1 MYRTRYFS
9 TLVILLSLAACS
21 SISQQSLRGPG
32 WYLVKPTDTLYS
44 IAWRYGLDYQD
55 LAQWNGIG
63 EPYLIKPGQQLVLVQ
78 PQSLPAQ
85 PATMATADRQT
96 PRPGG
101 KSMPSTSRG
110 LPPTAKQET
119 GRAPA
124 KVKSLTTLPDKVV
137 SWRWPTDGKLLNRF
151 SSRDLSKRGIDIAGK
166 IGQPVYAVADGK
178 VVYSGTGL
186 ADYGNLIIVKHNSTF
201 LSAYAFNKSR
211 LVKEGMQ
218 VKSGAKIALMG
229 TGKSNQAMLHFQI
242 RKKGKPVDPLSYL
255 PDR

>member
-1 MYRTRYFS
+1 MFLTRYFS
-9 TLVILLSLAACS
+9 VILILLAVSGCS
-21 SISQQSLRGPG
+21 SIGQQSLRGPG
-32 WYLVKPTDTLYS
+32 WYLVKPTDTMYS

-55 LAQWNGIG
+55 LARWNGIS

-78 PQSLPAQ
+78 PRSLPAQ
-85 PATMATADRQT
+85 SPSVAATGNQA
-96 PRPGG
+96 GG
-101 KSMPSTSRG
+101 KARPSTSSG
-110 LPPTAKQET
+110 LPASVKKGTAK
-119 GRAPA
+119 APA
-124 KVKSLTTLPDKVV
+124 KVKSLTTLPDNKV

-151 SSRDLSKRGIDIAGK
+151 ASWDLSKRGIDIAGK

-229 TGKSNQAMLHFQI
+229 TGKNNQAMLHFQI

>member
-1 MYRTRYFS
+1 MFRTRFIS
-9 TLVILLSLAACS
+9 VLFILLAVSACS
-21 SISQQSLRGPG
+21 SIGQQSMRGPG
-32 WYLVKPTDTLYS
+32 WYLVKPTDTMYS

-55 LAQWNGIG
+55 LARWNGIS

-85 PATMATADRQT
+85 SAAVAATGNQA
-96 PRPGG
+96 GG
-101 KSMPSTSRG
+101 KARPSTSSG
-110 LPPTAKQET
+110 VSASAKKGTAK
-119 GRAPA
+119 APA
-124 KVKSLTTLPDKVV
+124 KVKSLTTLPDREV
-137 SWRWPTDGKLLNRF
+137 SWQWPTDGKLLNRF
-151 SSRDLSKRGIDIAGK
+151 ASWDLSKRGIDIAGK

-186 ADYGNLIIVKHNSTF
+186 ADYGNLIIVKHNNTF

-229 TGKSNQAMLHFQI
+229 TGKNNQAMLHFQI

>member
-1 MYRTRYFS
+1 MLRPRFFS
-9 TLVILLSLAACS
+9 ALFILFALTACS

-55 LAQWNGIG
+55 LAQWNSIS

-78 PQSLPAQ
+78 PKSLPTSSPSMA
-85 PATMATADRQT
+85 ATGRQS
-96 PRPGG
+96 PESAG
-101 KSMPSTSRG
+101 KTRPSTSSG
-110 LPPTAKQET
+110 LAAQKGPTKT
-119 GRAPA
+119 PA
-124 KVKSLTTLPDKVV
+124 RVKSLTTLPDKVV

-151 SSRDLSKRGIDIAGK
+151 ASWDLSKRGIDIAGK
-166 IGQPVYAVADGK
+166 IGQPVYAVADGR

-186 ADYGNLIIVKHNSTF
+186 ADYGNLIIVKHNNTF

-229 TGKSNQAMLHFQI
+229 TGRDNQAMLHFQI